1 MSLGLSPLLTRKQTL
16 LAARRTMLLAKR
28 AALKGDLRLGISRA
42 ITAVIQA
49 AVVAAQSKDK
59 ATKLSADQVIQEA
72 RGLVMKI
79 VVVRAQI
86 RRLRKLG

>member
-1 MSLGLSPLLTRKQTL
+1 VSLSLSPLLTKKQTL
-16 LAARRTMLLAKR
+16 AAARHTMVIAKK
-28 AALKGDLRLGISRA
+28 AALKGDLRLGVSRA

-59 ATKLSADQVIQEA
+59 ATKLSADQVIQDA
-72 RGLVMKI
+72 RDLVMKI

>member
-1 MSLGLSPLLTRKQTL
+1 VSLALSPLLVKKQTL
-16 LAARRTMLLAKR
+16 AAARHTMVIARK
-28 AALKGDLRLGISRA
+28 AALKGDLRLGVSRA

-49 AVVAAQSKDK
+49 AIVAAQSKDK
-59 ATKLSADQVIQEA
+59 ATKLSADQVIQDA
-72 RGLVMKI
+72 RDLVMKI

>member
-1 MSLGLSPLLTRKQTL
+1 MSLALSPLLTKKQTL
-16 LAARRTMLLAKR
+16 AAARHTMVLAKK
-28 AALKGDLRLGISRA
+28 AALKGDLRLGVSRA

-59 ATKLSADQVIQEA
+59 ATKLSADQVIQDA
-72 RGLVMKI
+72 RDLVMKI